1 MNILI
6 ADDEQ
11 IACEHLSNMI
21 ETLPGCH
28 DVGHASNGIEAVYK
42 AYDLNI
48 DIVLMD
54 IRMPR
59 MSGLEAARHI
69 SEFEHPPAVVF
80 TTAYIE
86 HALEAFNV
94 HAAGFLTKPVQFD
107 RFTEM
112 LASLQHQSLRKVAEP
127 AIFGDIENNY
137 ICYRLHSSLNLIAL
151 NRVTY
156 IQSRNKCTIV
166 HHLSGRAI
174 TEQSLKAFEEQFGER
189 LMRIHRNAL
198 VNKAYLSGLERC
210 KDGTY
215 LATLRN
221 GEEKL
226 EVSRR
231 SLPRVREYLNTFLG
245 PRLTIRRR
253 ERFLLQYK
261 KRKEANGARPV

>member
-6 ADDEQ
+6 ADDER
-11 IACEHLSNMI
+11 IACEHLSSMI

-28 DVGHASNGIEAVYK
+28 DVGHACNGIDAVYK

-69 SEFEHPPAVVF
+69 SDFEHPPAVIF
-80 TTAYIE
+80 TTAYAE

-94 HAAGFLTKPVQFD
+94 HAAGFLTKPVQPDKFA
-107 RFTEM
+107 EV

-137 ICYRLHSSLNLIAL
+137 ICHRLRSSINLIAL
-151 NRVTY
+151 NQVTH
-156 IQSRNKCTIV
+156 IQSSNKCTIV
-166 HHLSGRAI
+166 HHTRGRSI
-174 TEQSLKAFEEQFGER
+174 TEQPLKAFEKQFGNR
-189 LMRIHRNAL
+189 LLRIHRNAL
-198 VNKAYLSGLERC
+198 VNKAYMSGLERR
-210 KDGTY
+210 KDGIY
-215 LATLRN
+215 LVTLRHS
-221 GEEKL
+221 GDKL

-231 SLPRVREYLNTFLG
+231 SLPQVREYLHTFIG
-245 PRLTIRRR
+245 PKLTIRRR
-253 ERFLLQYK
+253 ERFLLRYRNHK
-261 KRKEANGARPV
+261 KTNGVGSA